1 MITEAI
7 GKEKNQQQ
15 NFPSK
20 NCVGNKGIKNSKS
33 IAEHFNTFF
42 TEIGP
47 KLAKVIDPSSVSCEN
62 YLKTLNANQS
72 EHDLSINELKNAFF
86 SLKLIKSPT
95 FNEISFND
103 PYRCCHKSV
112 KPGNPWKTVKFRVS
126 PRKFGQFFEMWGK
139 VREFFC
145 HFKWS
150 KSHLSI
156 YRSFIPILS
165 IFHTVC
171 LYFK

>member
-20 NCVGNKGIKNSKS
+20 NCVGNKEIKNSKS

-103 PYRCCHKSV
+103 TYRCCHKSV
-112 KPGNPWKTVKFRVS
+112 KPGNP
-126 PRKFGQFFEMWGK
+126 
-139 VREFFC
+139 
-145 HFKWS
+145 
-150 KSHLSI
+150 
-156 YRSFIPILS
+156 
-165 IFHTVC
+165 
-171 LYFK
+171 